1 LYSQI
6 YPQMYPPVSVQGT
19 ATKDIPNCSS
29 VTYLPTAVT
38 ESCIDARQL
47 FCEKAMHIL
56 AQSEHRFRSNVNAD
70 SG

>member
-1 LYSQI
+1 
-6 YPQMYPPVSVQGT
+6 MYPPVSVQGT

-47 FCEKAMHIL
+47 FCEKASNINGL
-56 AQSEHRFRSNVNAD
+56 RDFLIFFRIFGAWAGWRS
-70 SG
+70 